1 MTVFTHFLA
10 VCVKRAS
17 AISDLFGSQII
28 RRRFPVVYNKPNQ
41 SWLRLFSRTSLSG
54 SSELN
59 VPYEDFPRKR
69 IFMGDVE
76 VFWML
81 RKRYYILFV
90 ARDEDGRVRKISL
103 PVQYVYGF
111 VAAALVGAFTIV
123 GLAGSYTRMLLK
135 TESFNQIRQ
144 ERETLRKNYKQM
156 AEVAHERDV
165 QVASLGALASEVTAI
180 YGLKPNKSG
189 LGGKQTTA
197 AVAASATP
205 NTLALSDDVNQQ
217 QVKLSLDQFY
227 SLRAQALSGR
237 VSRALEGGFDSGSTS
252 SLTDW
257 TQVADAPSLWPVEG
271 RVTSTFG
278 EREDPFNGEGAFHA
292 GLDISAPTGT
302 VVRATGDGMVDSAAA
317 VNGYGRE
324 VIVDHGHG
332 VHTVYGHLS
341 GMIVIAGQHVSRGQI
356 IGYVGQ
362 TGRSTG
368 PHLHY
373 EVRINNVPVNPHK
386 YLRSTFAEMEANNLP
401 VSTPASVSI
410 KQGK

>member
-1 MTVFTHFLA
+1 
-10 VCVKRAS
+10 
-17 AISDLFGSQII
+17 
-28 RRRFPVVYNKPNQ
+28 
-41 SWLRLFSRTSLSG
+41 
-54 SSELN
+54 
-59 VPYEDFPRKR
+59 
-69 IFMGDVE
+69 
-76 VFWML
+76 ML

-144 ERETLRKNYKQM
+144 ERETLRKNYQQM
-156 AEVAHERDV
+156 AAVAHERDI

-180 YGLKPNKSG
+180 YGLKQNK
-189 LGGKQTTA
+189 LGGKQNPA
-197 AVAASATP
+197 AAAAAPTP
-205 NTLALSDDVNQQ
+205 ATLAVTDDGNQQ

-227 SLRAQALSGR
+227 TLRNQALSGR
-237 VSRALEGGFDSGSTS
+237 VSRALQGGLTPGMSS
-252 SLTDW
+252 SLSDW
-257 TQVADAPSLWPVEG
+257 TQIADAPSLWPVEG
-271 RVTSTFG
+271 PVTSSFG

-292 GLDISAPTGT
+292 GLDISAPSGT
-302 VVRATGDGMVDSAAA
+302 AVRATGDGIVDSAAS
-317 VNGYGRE
+317 VSGYGRE
-324 VIVDHGHG
+324 VILDHGHG
-332 VHTVYGHLS
+332 VRTVYGHLS
-341 GMIVIAGQHVSRGQI
+341 GMVVIAGQHVICGQI

-386 YLRSTFAEMEANNLP
+386 YLRSTFAEMTANNLP
-401 VSTPASVSI
+401 APSSETST
-410 KQGK
+410 GK